1 MNMKG
6 RGSTAYAPQVE
17 AISPTPPDDESRQD
31 SSPSKSSKD
40 ELLENIKII
49 DREISQTET
58 RIMQLKKKQV

>member
-1 MNMKG
+1 MNIKG

-17 AISPTPPDDESRQD
+17 AISPTPPDDESRQE

-40 ELLENIKII
+40 ECLKDIEII
-49 DREISQTET
+49 DREISQTQA